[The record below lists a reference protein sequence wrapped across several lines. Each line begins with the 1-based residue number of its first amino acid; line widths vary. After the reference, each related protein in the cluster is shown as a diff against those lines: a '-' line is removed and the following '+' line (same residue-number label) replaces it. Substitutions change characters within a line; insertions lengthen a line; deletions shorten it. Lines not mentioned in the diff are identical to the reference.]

1 MILFNVVHPPAA
13 ATTLIISLGII
24 TTPVHLLIIELA
36 VVALVLQAIVVN
48 RLAGVDYPIWA
59 KRISTSQ
66 IPLGLNLG

>member
-1 MILFNVVHPPAA
+1 
-13 ATTLIISLGII
+13 LIISLWII

-36 VVALVLQAIVVN
+36 VVALALQAIVVN

-66 IPLGLNLG
+66 MPLGNCAVDYRAKTNHGTKVS